1 MNDFDEILLIPVEKL
16 LLDEK
21 NPRLPERLRE
31 KPQSEM
37 LQYLYNHAVLDELA
51 QSYLDNDFFPH
62 EPLIVI
68 PNGDDERYVVIEG
81 NRRLAALKVLH
92 RSPEADGLRFITID
106 PPDPSEEDLE
116 RLREIPCCLIS
127 NRNAVHAY
135 LGFRHIG
142 ALKTWPP
149 EAKARYILTEARRLV
164 DEKKVDDPFRAL
176 GRRVGSNA
184 QGMRNPYLAIR
195 ILLHA
200 RDEFGSDVNFVQ
212 ESRFG
217 VWLRCMNSSDIRK
230 YIGLGNATTYQE
242 IEQALAGIRKKNLE
256 EVLGDLEIKPGERRA
271 VLGDSREVTVYGRA
285 LTDERAHETLR
296 RTKDLGLVK
305 QIIEELELDVQARL
319 LADRVRLFME
329 TLSRT
334 KPADI
339 ADISNDLLS
348 ATEELAL
355 AANSV
360 KSLVKGQMD
369 NRDSES

>member
-1 MNDFDEILLIPVEKL
+1 MSTPMSGSGTLV
-16 LLDEK
+16 
-21 NPRLPERLRE
+21 RSR
-31 KPQSEM
+31 
-37 LQYLYNHAVLDELA
+37 HG
-51 QSYLDNDFFPH
+51 
-62 EPLIVI
+62 PLKQ
-68 PNGDDERYVVIEG
+68 
-81 NRRLAALKVLH
+81 RLAIFLM
-92 RSPEADGLRFITID
+92 RRD
-106 PPDPSEEDLE
+106 
-116 RLREIPCCLIS
+116 
-127 NRNAVHAY
+127 
-135 LGFRHIG
+135 
-142 ALKTWPP
+142 
-149 EAKARYILTEARRLV
+149 RLV
-164 DEKKVDDPFRAL
+164 DEKEVDDPFRAL

-184 QGMRNPYLAIR
+184 QGVRNSYLAIR

-200 RDEFGSDVNFVQ
+200 RDEFGSEVNFVQ

-242 IEQALAGIRKKNLE
+242 IEQALAGIKKKNLE
-256 EVLGDLEIKPGERRA
+256 EVLGDLESKPGERRA

-305 QIIEELELDVQARL
+305 QIIEELDLDVQARRL
-319 LADRVRLFME
+319 VDSVRLFME

-355 AANSV
+355 IANSA
-360 KSLVKGQMD
+360 KSIVKGHID
-369 NRDSES
+369 HRDSES